1 MIRISGLEVA
11 MAQAAFPV
19 GVEGKQR
26 SRESVN
32 VVVFWRQQNVT
43 VFSGNWDKVKLPKD
57 CT

>member
-11 MAQAAFPV
+11 MAQAAFPA

-26 SRESVN
+26 SPESVN
-32 VVVFWRQQNVT
+32 IFVFWCQQTVT